1 MLGKIYPIISS
12 IKYSIDIDNESD
24 LFFETGIKATKEIS
38 ITALGQYT
46 RKLALWQSQ
55 IIGLRYSPKAGK
67 SFSFDYRFTRN
78 SVDSA
83 DFAFQSPILKN
94 WYAVGRYN
102 YSFQSRSEASGNQ
115 PPGLVEALLG
125 LEYDGGCWV
134 SRLIAQRY
142 VTGAT
147 EATNA
152 LFFQIELNGIA
163 RVGADPLNALKRGIP
178 NYRRIN
184 QLTPPPSTFD
194 NFQ

>member
-1 MLGKIYPIISS
+1 MCG
-12 IKYSIDIDNESD
+12 
-24 LFFETGIKATKEIS
+24 
-38 ITALGQYT
+38 
-46 RKLALWQSQ
+46 
-55 IIGLRYSPKAGK
+55 KAGN
-67 SFSFDYRFTRN
+67 SFSFDYRFTRK
-78 SVDSA
+78 SVDTA
-83 DFAFQSPILKN
+83 DFAFQTPFGKS

-102 YSFQSRSEASGNQ
+102 YSFQGRSEASGNQ

-125 LEYDGGCWV
+125 VEYDGGCWV
-134 SRLIAQRY
+134 SRIVAQRY

-147 EATNA
+147 QATDA

-184 QLTPPPSTFD
+184 QLTPPPSSFD